1 MFTERPESN
10 VLRRSVRKSFNTLIV
25 SPSLTPEVEEI
36 SFANSSSVA
45 LVSLSFL
52 PLCLSDHTD
61 VELF

>member
-36 SFANSSSVA
+36 SFDQGVGYHPEN
-45 LVSLSFL
+45 
-52 PLCLSDHTD
+52 
-61 VELF
+61 

>member
-45 LVSLSFL
+45 LVSY
-52 PLCLSDHTD
+52 
-61 VELF
+61 